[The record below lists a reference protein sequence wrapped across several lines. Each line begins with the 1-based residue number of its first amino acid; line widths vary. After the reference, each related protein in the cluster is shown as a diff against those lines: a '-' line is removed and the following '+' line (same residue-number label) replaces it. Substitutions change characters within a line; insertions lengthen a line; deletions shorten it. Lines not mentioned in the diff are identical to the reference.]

1 MALSLDGLVSGLNT
15 TDLIK
20 AMMDVHSI
28 PKNLLKSKI
37 ADKGVVIS
45 DLQSLNASLQDLAAK
60 AKTASAAGAMAKF
73 TATASAKS
81 VSVTAGAEAAP
92 GAIDIVVD
100 RIAQRHSVVSAP
112 YATWPDEPP
121 VITLQNSKGER
132 VEIIPGSTSMTDVAQ
147 AINKAGFGITA
158 TAVGAGTDASGAPLY
173 RLQLNAAEPGAA
185 GSFSV
190 LRGDIASVEAGTA
203 VDILADPS
211 SATVSTGVDAQVRLW
226 AGTSAEQVITSANGT
241 FTGLL
246 PGVDVTVTAVSTE
259 PVTVTVATDSA
270 EQAKA
275 HEAFVAQIAKILSGI
290 DKGSTATVPSGSGE
304 TTTLGVFTGDST
316 VRSLRRALADAVQY
330 PVDGVSPS
338 TMGIS
343 IDRYGVLSF
352 DQERFTKALAENPEQ
367 VAATFSGLA
376 ARVQDAAETYSDKY
390 DGLLTTRIT
399 GQQKEVDALGEQVER
414 WDVRLAQRKATL
426 ERTYAQLEV
435 QLSRMQ
441 SQSTYLTSQLA
452 ALTPQQKGS

>member
-15 TDLIK
+15 TELIK
-20 AMMDVHSI
+20 SLMDVHSI

-45 DLQSLNASLQDLAAK
+45 NLQSLNASLQDLATKAK
-60 AKTASAAGAMAKF
+60 AASAQGAMTAF
-73 TATASAKS
+73 TATSTSSA
-81 VSVTAGAEAAP
+81 VTVTAGADATP

-100 RIAQRHSVVSAP
+100 RVAQRHSIVSAP
-112 YATWPDEPP
+112 LAAWPDQPP

-132 VEIIPGSTSMTDVAQ
+132 VEVTAASTSMQDVAK
-147 AINKAGFGITA
+147 AITQAGFGVKA
-158 TAVGAGTDASGAPLY
+158 TAVSAGSAADGTPLY
-173 RLQLNAAEPGAA
+173 RLQLNAADPGAA
-185 GSFSV
+185 GSFTV
-190 LRGDIASVEAGTA
+190 LRGDIAAAQAGTA

-211 SATVSTGVDAQVRLW
+211 AATVSTGADAQVRLW
-226 AGTSAEQVITSANGT
+226 AGTTAEQIVTSANGT

-246 PGVDVTVTAVSTE
+246 PGVDVTVTAASTE
-259 PVTVTVATDSA
+259 PVTISVATDSA
-270 EQAKA
+270 AQAKA

-316 VRSLRRALADAVQY
+316 VRALRRGLADAVQY
-330 PVDGVSPS
+330 PVGGISPS
-338 TMGIS
+338 SMGIS
-343 IDRYGVLSF
+343 IDKNGVLSF

-367 VAATFSGLA
+367 VSAVFSGVA
-376 ARVQDAAETYSDKY
+376 TRVQDVAKSYSDKY
-390 DGLLTTRIT
+390 DGLLTARIT
-399 GQQKEVDALGEQVER
+399 GQQNEVDSLGEQVER

-435 QLSRMQ
+435 QLARMQ
-441 SQSTYLTSQLA
+441 SQSSYLTSQLS
-452 ALTPQQKGS
+452 ALTPPQKGS

>member
-45 DLQSLNASLQDLAAK
+45 NLQSLNASLQDLATK
-60 AKTASAAGAMAKF
+60 ANTASVPGAMTAF
-73 TATASAKS
+73 TATSSANTVK
-81 VSVTAGAEAAP
+81 VTAGADATP

-100 RIAQRHSVVSAP
+100 HAAQRHSVVSAP
-112 YATWPDEPP
+112 LAAWPDEPP

-132 VEIIPGSTSMTDVAQ
+132 VEVTAASTSMQDVAK
-147 AINKAGFGITA
+147 AINQAGFGVRA
-158 TAVGAGTDASGAPLY
+158 TAVSAGTSADGTPLY
-173 RLQLNAAEPGAA
+173 RLQLNAAELGA
-185 GSFSV
+185 GGTFTV
-190 LRGDIASVEAGTA
+190 LRGDVASVEAGNA
-203 VDILADPS
+203 ADILADPRA
-211 SATVSTGVDAQVRLW
+211 ATVSTGADAQVRLW
-226 AGTSAEQVITSANGT
+226 AGTAAEQIVTSSNGT

-246 PGVDVTVTAVSTE
+246 PGVDVTVTATSTD
-259 PVTVTVATDSA
+259 PITVTVATDSA
-270 EQAKA
+270 AQAKA
-275 HEAFVAQIAKILSGI
+275 HEAFVAQIAKMLSGI
-290 DKGSTATVPSGSGE
+290 DKGSTATVPAGAGE

-316 VRSLRRALADAVQY
+316 VRALRRGLADAVQY

-352 DQERFTKALAENPEQ
+352 DQERFTKALVENPEQ

-376 ARVQDAAETYSDKY
+376 TRVEEVAKSYSDKH
-390 DGLLTTRIT
+390 DGLLTARIT
-399 GQQKEVDALGEQVER
+399 GQQNEVDALGEQVER
-414 WDVRLAQRKATL
+414 WDVRLAQRKTTL

-441 SQSTYLTSQLA
+441 SQSSYLTSQLS
-452 ALTPQQKGS
+452 ALTPKQNGS

>member
-1 MALSLDGLVSGLNT
+1 MALALDGLVSGLNT

-45 DLQSLNASLQDLAAK
+45 NLQSLNASLQDLAAK
-60 AKTASAAGAMAKF
+60 AKTASAAGAMAKY
-73 TATASAKS
+73 TATASAKT
-81 VSVTAGAEAAP
+81 VTVTAGAEATP

-100 RIAQRHSVVSAP
+100 RVAQRHSIVSAP

-121 VITLQNSKGER
+121 IITLQNSKGER
-132 VEIIPGSTSMTDVAQ
+132 VEITPTSTSMTDVAQ
-147 AINKAGFGITA
+147 AINKAGFGVKA
-158 TAVGAGTDASGAPLY
+158 TAVRAGSAADGTALY

-190 LRGDIASVEAGTA
+190 LRGDLASAAAGTA
-203 VDILADPS
+203 TDILADPS
-211 SATVSTGVDAQVRLW
+211 AATVTTGADAQVRLW
-226 AGTSAEQVITSANGT
+226 AGTAAEQTVTSANGT

-246 PGVDVTVTAVSTE
+246 PGVDVTVTAVSTD
-259 PVTVTVATDSA
+259 PVTITVATDSA

-290 DKGSTATVPSGSGE
+290 DKGSTATISKDAGE
-304 TTTLGVFTGDST
+304 ATTLGVFTGDST

-343 IDRYGVLSF
+343 MDRHGVLTF
-352 DQERFTKALAENPEQ
+352 DQARFKAELAKNPEQ

-376 ARVQDAAETYSDKY
+376 ARVQDAAETYSDKHA
-390 DGLLTTRIT
+390 GLLTTRIT
-399 GQQKEVDALGEQVER
+399 GQQKEVDSLGQQVAR

-441 SQSTYLTSQLA
+441 SQSTYLSSQLA
-452 ALTPQQKGS
+452 ALAPQQKGS

>member
-15 TDLIK
+15 TELIK
-20 AMMDVHSI
+20 SLMDVHSI

-45 DLQSLNASLQDLAAK
+45 NLQSLNASLQDLAAK
-60 AKTASAAGAMAKF
+60 AKAATAPGAMAKF
-73 TATASAKS
+73 TATSSSS
-81 VSVTAGAEAAP
+81 VVTVTAGASATP
-92 GAIDIVVD
+92 GAIDVVID
-100 RIAQRHSVVSAP
+100 RVAQRHAIVSAP
-112 YATWPDEPP
+112 LAAWPDDPP
-121 VITLQNSKGER
+121 VLTLQNSKGER
-132 VEIIPGSTSMTDVAQ
+132 VEITAASTSMQDVAK
-147 AINKAGFGITA
+147 AITQAGFGITA
-158 TAVGAGTDASGAPLY
+158 TAVSAGADASGAPLY
-173 RLQLNAAEPGAA
+173 RLQLTAAEPGAA

-190 LRGDIASVEAGTA
+190 LRGDMASVAAGTA
-203 VDILADPS
+203 TDLLADPRA
-211 SATVSTGVDAQVRLW
+211 ATVSTGADAQVRLW
-226 AGTSAEQVITSANGT
+226 AGTAAEQVVTSSTGT

-246 PGVDVTVTAVSTE
+246 PGVDVAVTAVSAE

-290 DKGSTATVPSGSGE
+290 DKGSTATVPTGSGE

>member
-15 TDLIK
+15 TELIK

-45 DLQSLNASLQDLAAK
+45 NLQSLNASLQDLAAK
-60 AKTASAAGAMAKF
+60 AKSASAPGAMAQF
-73 TATASAKS
+73 TATSSAKA
-81 VSVTAGAEAAP
+81 VAVTAGAGATP

-100 RIAQRHSVVSAP
+100 RAAQRHSLVSAP
-112 YATWPDEPP
+112 LAAWPDDPP

-132 VEIIPGSTSMTDVAQ
+132 VEVTAASASMQDVAQ
-147 AINKAGFGITA
+147 AINRAGFGVTA
-158 TAVGAGTDASGAPLY
+158 AAVRAGSAPDGTALY

-190 LRGDIASVEAGTA
+190 LRGGIASVEAGTA
-203 VDILADPS
+203 VDILADPNA
-211 SATVSTGVDAQVRLW
+211 ATVSTGTDAQLRLW
-226 AGTSAEQVITSANGT
+226 AGTSADQIVTSPDGT
-241 FTGLL
+241 FTNLL
-246 PGVDVTVTAVSTE
+246 PGVDVAVSTASAE
-259 PVTVTVATDSA
+259 PVTITVTTDSA

-275 HEAFVAQIAKILSGI
+275 HEAFVTQIAKILSGI
-290 DKGSTATVPSGSGE
+290 DKGSTATVPTGGGD
-304 TTTLGVFTGDST
+304 TTLGVFTGDST
-316 VRSLRRALADAVQY
+316 VRSLRRSLADAVQH

-352 DQERFTKALAENPEQ
+352 DQERFSKALAEDPAQ
-367 VAATFSGLA
+367 VAAVFSGLA
-376 ARVQDAAETYSDKY
+376 SRVQDVADTYSDKY
-390 DGLLTTRIT
+390 DGLLTKRIT
-399 GQQKEVDALGEQVER
+399 GQQSEVDLLGKQVER

-441 SQSTYLTSQLA
+441 SQSSYLSSQLA